1 MQTLVVIQSRF
12 NSSRLPGKALWPLA
26 GLPLLTFLIRRLKA
40 GLPASEYRL
49 VLATTGLAADD
60 ILAAWG
66 EAEDIAVVRGDEQ
79 DLVGRF
85 NSCIKQFPADFV
97 VRVTADN
104 PLTCPQAL
112 KQLVAA
118 ARKHRADYVYCPNL
132 PVGAGVDVFSAQTL
146 ERLSR
151 AAAPDE
157 REHLNL
163 HILNHPENFSS
174 FFPEAQGPLARPDLR
189 LTVDTLE
196 DWRRVRALIDATDT
210 EPWNLSLHA
219 AISRLDNRTLR

>member
-26 GLPLLTFLIRRLKA
+26 GLPLLAFLIRRLKA

-49 VLATTGLAADD
+49 VLATTDLAADD
-60 ILAAWG
+60 ILAAWA
-66 EAEDIAVVRGDEQ
+66 EAEGIAVVRGDEQ
-79 DLVGRF
+79 DLVRRF
-85 NSCIKQFPADFV
+85 NACLKQFPADFV

-104 PLTCPQAL
+104 PLTCPQTL
-112 KQLVAA
+112 KQLVAS
-118 ARKHRADYVYCPNL
+118 ARQHRADYAYCPNL
-132 PVGAGVDVFSAQTL
+132 PVGAGVDVFGAQTL
-146 ERLSR
+146 ELLSR

-163 HILNHPENFSS
+163 HILNHPEDFCSI
-174 FFPEAQGPLARPDLR
+174 FPEALGPLARPELR
-189 LTVDTLE
+189 LTIDTLE
-196 DWRRVRALIDATDT
+196 DWRRVRALCAADDP